1 MREKVETTWQQ
12 RTESGGEVKRAQG
25 GMSMEEVEDRVVLGI
40 GATHDR
46 GESMIM
52 EGDRKGNGKT
62 IAWQYT
68 IEGRIEGRRGSHV
81 CDWDKKPRR

>member
-52 EGDRKGNGKT
+52 EGDL
-62 IAWQYT
+62 
-68 IEGRIEGRRGSHV
+68 
-81 CDWDKKPRR
+81 